1 MDEIADI
8 RKRVWVDGWELNL
21 SRTEAGKIN
30 FDEWLARSKDNRIAF
45 DDLMRNSV
53 ELLKG
58 PNDPRTDFIIA
69 YTQRQKAKVDQG
81 RKPKRSEFVEEEIL
95 ASTVVPSRRG
105 FRRF

>member
-30 FDEWLARSKDNRIAF
+30 FDEWLARNKDNRIAF

-58 PNDPRTDFIIA
+58 PNDPRTDFIVG
-69 YTQRQKAKVDQG
+69 YTQRQKAKVDHFG
-81 RKPKRSEFVEEEIL
+81 SSIIRSVTSIC
-95 ASTVVPSRRG
+95 PSQSGSARLG
-105 FRRF
+105 